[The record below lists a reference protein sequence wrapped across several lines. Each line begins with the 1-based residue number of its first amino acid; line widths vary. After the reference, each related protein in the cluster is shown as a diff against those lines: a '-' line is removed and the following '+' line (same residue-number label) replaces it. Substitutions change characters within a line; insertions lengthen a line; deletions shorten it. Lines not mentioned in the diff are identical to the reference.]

1 MKWNLEDI
9 LKVKDFEKLSKEVER
24 DLEKL
29 KLLVKKLSPKMSQK
43 EFKKLLLFEEEMGIK
58 LSRLAYLPHL
68 MEAVDQKDQRA
79 KVLTRKAEDL
89 GLKISEVS
97 TKIGLWIQ
105 GKIEPR
111 LDDKNAKRLF
121 GVIEDLEYALKRSRE
136 GAKFSLNE
144 REEEIIRHKDS
155 NGVGVIGDLR
165 RMMETEFEYEL
176 EGKKIKSQA
185 ELLSY
190 VHSPSAKLREG
201 AYRALLGKQKE
212 NIDKFFAMYQGIVRD
227 WAYEAKLRG
236 YRNPISV
243 RNWSNDVPD
252 KAVESLLEVCTEQR
266 EVFWNYFKWKAKE
279 LEVKKLTRFDIY
291 APLSKKDKKIS
302 YEETKKIV
310 LESFG
315 EFSEEFFEAAK
326 EIIEKKHIDVYPSP
340 VKIGGAFC
348 ATIEPK
354 ISPYIMLNF
363 TGKTRDISTL
373 AHELGH
379 GTHSIL
385 ANKHLASVQ
394 QSGLPLA
401 ETAST
406 LAELVVFEK
415 MVSQEKDKEIKKSW
429 FSEKIADAYASIC
442 RQNYFVKFEI
452 EAHEKMG
459 LGLSPEDLSKMYLR
473 NLKEQFGQSVDIDPL
488 FAYEW
493 SYVSHLFESPFY
505 CYAYNFGE
513 LLSYSLYRKYQK
525 DRRFLKKIIKML
537 AAGGSQKPSQI
548 LAAVGVNI
556 EKKEFWQESF
566 EVIKLWQKEL
576 EEL

>member
-1 MKWNLEDI
+1 MKWNLKEI
-9 LKVKDFEKLSKEVER
+9 LEVKDFDKLSKEIEK

-29 KLLVKKLSPKMSQK
+29 KIWVKKLSPKMSREDFEK
-43 EFKKLLLFEEEMGIK
+43 MLRLEEEMGVK
-58 LSRLAYLPHL
+58 MSRLAYLPHL
-68 MEAVDQKDQRA
+68 MEAVNQKDQQA
-79 KVLTRKAEDL
+79 KVLSKKAEDL
-89 GLKISEVS
+89 GLKISQTS

-105 GKIEPR
+105 GKIEPK

-121 GVIEDLEYALKRSRE
+121 GVIKDLEYSLLRSRE

-144 REEEIIRHKDS
+144 KEEEIIRHKDS

-165 RMMETEFEYEL
+165 RMIETEFEYQL
-176 EGKKIKSQA
+176 GKKKIKSQA
-185 ELLSY
+185 ELLSL
-190 VHSPSAKLREG
+190 VHSPESKVREN
-201 AYRALLGKQKE
+201 AYRALLETQKK
-212 NIDKFFAMYQGIVRD
+212 NIDKFFAMYQAIVRD

-236 YRNPISV
+236 YQSPIRV
-243 RNWSNDVPD
+243 RNWGNDVPD
-252 KAVESLLEVCTEQR
+252 KAIESLLSVCTE
-266 EVFWNYFKWKAKE
+266 EKGVFWNYFKWKAKS
-279 LEVKKLTRFDIY
+279 LGVKQLKRFDIY
-291 APLSKKDKKIS
+291 APVAKKDRKIS
-302 YEETKKIV
+302 YEEAVEVV
-310 LESFG
+310 LTSFK
-315 EFSEEFFEAAK
+315 EFSAEFWDAAR
-326 EIIEKKHIDVYPSP
+326 EIMEKRHIDIYPSP

-348 ATIEPK
+348 ATVEPK
-354 ISPYIMLNF
+354 INPYIMLNF

-379 GTHSIL
+379 GVHSIL

-415 MVSQEKDKEIKKSW
+415 IMAQEKDKELKKAW
-429 FSEKIADAYASIC
+429 LSEKIADAYASIC

-459 LGLSPEDLSKMYLR
+459 QGLSPEDLSKIYLK
-473 NLKEQFGQSVDIDPL
+473 NLKEQFGDSVAIDPL

-513 LLSYSLYRKYQK
+513 LLSYNLYRKYQQDK
-525 DRRFLKKIIKML
+525 GFLKKIIKIL
-537 AAGGSQKPSQI
+537 AIGGSEKPSKI
-548 LAAVGVNI
+548 LATVGVDI
-556 EKKEFWQESF
+556 EKKEFWRESF
-566 EVIKLWQKEL
+566 EVIKRWQKEL

>member
-1 MKWNLEDI
+1 
-9 LKVKDFEKLSKEVER
+9 
-24 DLEKL
+24 
-29 KLLVKKLSPKMSQK
+29 MSQK